1 MMKIAAYVDT
11 GIMEIRE
18 IPVPEPTDDE
28 VLMKIDYC
36 AICGSDIHQ
45 VQFGLEEPDNIMMG
59 HEGVGTVVEVGRN
72 VEGWTKGDRAII
84 ERTQPCNACWYCLNG
99 LSQKCTN
106 KRKISNGQFA
116 EYATCRPDHLYRL
129 PDEVSLKAATLWNPL
144 TNAINGVQLSGQKL
158 DDFVVV
164 LGAGPIGLLTIAA
177 AKRAGAFPIIASEV
191 LPKRAEAARKLGAH
205 YVFNPREDNVLA
217 AVKEIQEVGADIVY
231 ECAGAPDTLQEAL
244 MYSRCGGT
252 VLLIA
257 IQMGFF
263 QFNTILWVMK
273 QIRVQ
278 ASFGYTDQMPITV
291 EMLRDGT
298 IKEEDIITSVISLEE
313 LPEMMKTLFG
323 PNEEIKVVV
332 KP

>member
-1 MMKIAAYVDT
+1 MKIAAYVDT

-18 IPVPEPTDDE
+18 IPIPEPKDDE
-28 VLMKIDYC
+28 VLVKVEYC

-45 VQFGLEEPDNIMMG
+45 VQYGMEVPDNIMMG
-59 HEGVGTVVEVGRN
+59 HEGSGIVAQVGKD
-72 VEGWTKGDRAII
+72 VEGCKEGDRVII
-84 ERTQPCNACWYCLNG
+84 ERTRTCNACWYCLNG
-99 LSQKCTN
+99 LSQFCKN
-106 KRKISNGQFA
+106 KRRTSNGEFA
-116 EYATCRPDHLYRL
+116 EYLTCKPDHLYPL

-144 TNAINGVQLSGQKL
+144 TNAINGVQIAGQKL

-164 LGAGPIGLLTIAA
+164 LGAGPIGLLTIATA
-177 AKRAGAFPIIASEV
+177 RRSGAFPIIASEV

-205 YVFNPREDNVLA
+205 YVFNPREDNIMD
-217 AVKEIQEVGADIVY
+217 AVRDIKEVGADIVY
-231 ECAGAPDTLQEAL
+231 ECAGAPETLQESV
-244 MYSRCGGT
+244 MYARCGGT

-257 IQMGFF
+257 IYMDFF
-263 QFNTILWVMK
+263 QFSTILWVMK
-273 QIRVQ
+273 QIKVQ
-278 ASFGYTDQMPITV
+278 AAFGYTDQLPITV

-298 IKEEDIITSVISLEE
+298 INEDDIITSVISLDE